1 MIPIIKVWCLP
12 KVGQRQLNKLF
23 RSIVAAVESVTELG
37 LKGSDSMT
45 ILFPQD
51 MMNYGLG
58 TVIIIEITLP
68 KKPGQTAKV
77 RQLLAESLGTTLKGH
92 FPKAVVQ
99 CMIHQFDPKQG
110 LWTSP
115 RRRRLKLISAGS

>member
-1 MIPIIKVWCLP
+1 MPVIKVWCLP
-12 KVGQRQLNKLF
+12 KVGQLKLRKLF
-23 RSIVAAVESVTELG
+23 KSIITAVEGITELG

-45 ILFPQD
+45 VLFPTD

-58 TVIIIEITLP
+58 TVIIIEVTLP
-68 KKPGQTAKV
+68 KKLWRTVKV
-77 RQLLAESLGTTLKGH
+77 RRRLAESVGTTLKEY

-99 CMIHQFDPKQG
+99 CTIHQFDPKQG

-115 RRRRLKLISAGS
+115 RRRRLKLIDANT

>member
-37 LKGSDSMT
+37 LKGSNSVT

-58 TVIIIEITLP
+58 TVIIIEVTLP

-77 RQLLAESLGTTLKGH
+77 RRRLAESLGTTIKDY

-115 RRRRLKLISAGS
+115 RRRRLKLL